1 MIFLSTVMDEERLTL
16 TTQAC
21 MLISRSQRLL
31 ACYNVQLSTAQGPM
45 GIAYAG

>member
-16 TTQAC
+16 TTQ
-21 MLISRSQRLL
+21 
-31 ACYNVQLSTAQGPM
+31 LSTAQGPM